1 MSYSYKVDYNYRS
14 FRFENTI
21 AVTEFEDGKFVINW
35 KIRTLKKAFPIINEN
50 MEDSFKR
57 TKTWTKENYPELLL

>member
-50 MEDSFKR
+50 M
-57 TKTWTKENYPELLL
+57 